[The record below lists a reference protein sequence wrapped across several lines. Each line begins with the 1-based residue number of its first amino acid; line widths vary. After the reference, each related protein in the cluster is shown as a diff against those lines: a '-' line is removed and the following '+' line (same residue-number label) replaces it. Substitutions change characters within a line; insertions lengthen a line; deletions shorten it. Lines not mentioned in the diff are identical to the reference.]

1 MKFIVELGSSLLS
14 IPVLKCPRVFEKRK
28 NYTFN
33 LWPTNSDSVG
43 TFFVLDRALRTQ
55 EC

>member
-1 MKFIVELGSSLLS
+1 MKYVVQLGSSLLS
-14 IPVLKCPRVFEKRK
+14 IPMLKCPRVFEKRK

-33 LWPTNSDSVG
+33 LWPMNSDSVE
-43 TFFVLDRALRTQ
+43 TFFELDSALRTG